1 MANPDNLKGHGFNDK
16 SANEVRELAAKGGR
30 NSGKVRRQ
38 KADFRKVL
46 NALLTAEIESPELTP
61 MLEAMG
67 VKSTVESAVN
77 AAIIKQAMNGDVKAY
92 MAIRDTIGQTT
103 KSDIELEELRIRN
116 EREKY
121 LNDVMMGKTDN
132 SDGIKNFLDAVKPS
146 QDDLSSLF
154 DDDDAEVSDEESAPA
169 DDI

>member
-1 MANPDNLKGHGFNDK
+1 MANPENLKGKGFDSRPTSELREIQRK
-16 SANEVRELAAKGGR
+16 GCEQSA
-30 NSGKVRRQ
+30 KVRRE

-46 NALLTAEIESPELTP
+46 NALLTAKIDSPDITP

-77 AAIIKQAMNGDVKAY
+77 AAIIKKAMEGDVKAY
-92 MAIRDTIGQTT
+92 TAIRDTIGQTV
-103 KSDIELEELRIRN
+103 KSEMELEELRIRN

-121 LNDVMMGKTDN
+121 TNDVMMGKTDN
-132 SDGIKNFLDAVKPS
+132 SEGIKSFLNAIKPS

-154 DDDDAEVSDEESAPA
+154 DDDTEVSDEETAQA
-169 DDI
+169 DDV